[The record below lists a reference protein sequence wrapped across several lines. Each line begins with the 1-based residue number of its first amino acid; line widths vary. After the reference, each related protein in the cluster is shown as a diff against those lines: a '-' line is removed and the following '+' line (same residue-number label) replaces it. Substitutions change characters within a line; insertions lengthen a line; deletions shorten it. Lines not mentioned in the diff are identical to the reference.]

1 MILTLKNDPIAHVPN
16 TPQQE
21 QDIERGTREF
31 TNTFLKSIF
40 RQIFQQ
46 DEESSLFGESH
57 GGEMWRSLWVDQL
70 AETCSGKTG
79 IEPIIRDSLQQK
91 VNPYFRQ
98 HMHNLHTTGGYNDII

>member
-1 MILTLKNDPIAHVPN
+1 MNITLKNDPIAHVPN

-21 QDIERGTREF
+21 KDIERGTREF

-40 RQIFQQ
+40 RQVFQK
-46 DEESSLFGESH
+46 DEESPLFGESH

-79 IEPIIRDSLQQK
+79 IEPIIKRSLQQK
-91 VNPYFRQ
+91 VNPYFQ
-98 HMHNLHTTGGYNDII
+98 ENSTVLNTKGAYNEII